1 MSHSVTAA
9 ELLNE
14 ISSTLIRI
22 GTLSYQVTCR
32 YPKRNRSGIK
42 EKKKKKIDVAFVL
55 LLLNK
60 YTKLALTCLGASF
73 PKLR

>member
-14 ISSTLIRI
+14 IPSTLTRI

-42 EKKKKKIDVAFVL
+42 EKKTKIDVAFVL